1 LAHGQEW
8 KYREQNLPSQGFCH
22 IEKRDDSLGELIL
35 AASDKARTLNII
47 LLDEVSGQM
56 SKLSKKVR
64 KEKEIL
70 ERAIKNEVV
79 IDVPPGKRV
88 RIYMTVD
95 KKT

>member
-1 LAHGQEW
+1 M
-8 KYREQNLPSQGFCH
+8 
-22 IEKRDDSLGELIL
+22 